1 VLEIMA
7 AQGGSED
14 PAIIIMVWQKSSA
27 LVRLALYIG
36 LTGLALGV
44 QPSSPD
50 LWRTFHKRILMAG
63 RPRSMSEPIVDLPLR
78 PKRGRIESAIA
89 ASERKIKATQA
100 DLAHDTAWLRLFEL
114 SGDSAEIP
122 AYIDLNRILRR
133 GEVTNLCM
141 AALKAEGPLDTR
153 ELTHQIMAAKGLN
166 PDDRVLAQDNSL
178 RIVQTLR
185 MKALR
190 GAVLDGS
197 ERSKGACVRRL
208 R

>member
-1 VLEIMA
+1 MA
-7 AQGGSED
+7 AQGASED
-14 PAIIIMVWQKSSA
+14 PAIVIMVWQKPSA

-44 QPSSPD
+44 QPSS
-50 LWRTFHKRILMAG
+50 RLMAHMPQANSEG
-63 RPRSMSEPIVDLPLR
+63 CRPRSMSEPIVNLPLR

-89 ASERKIKATQA
+89 PYDRKIKETQA
-100 DLAHDTAWLRLFEL
+100 DPAHVTAWLRLFEL
-114 SGDSAEIP
+114 SGDTAEFP

-166 PDDRVLAQDNSL
+166 PGDRVLAQDNSL

-185 MKALR
+185 MRAQR

-197 ERSKGACVRRL
+197 ERRKGACVRRL